1 MHFKNQL
8 PSWRNWIAR
17 WTSNP
22 KVASSSLAGGLGV
35 VGEGTCSSPKTV
47 FPSGQ
52 RGQTQV

>member
-1 MHFKNQL
+1 
-8 PSWRNWIAR
+8 
-17 WTSNP
+17 
-22 KVASSSLAGGLGV
+22 LGV